1 LRKTWFGGD
10 NAPAGREAPLK
21 YYPRDKLRQFAGC
34 EGRLK
39 LVILAIIMT
48 ALVLLAARV

>member
-1 LRKTWFGGD
+1 MHDKKARLR
-10 NAPAGREAPLK
+10 REATLK
-21 YYPRDKLRQFAGC
+21 YYPRDKLRQFAGR

>member
-1 LRKTWFGGD
+1 
-10 NAPAGREAPLK
+10 LK
-21 YYPRDKLRQFAGC
+21 YYPRDKLRQFAGH

-39 LVILAIIMT
+39 LMILAIIMT